1 MPPSTEDQPTL
12 INEIST
18 LEMSK
23 QAFSREYFAH
33 RSNRYELHETSHDV
47 VVSGSDSGYRL
58 IFADKTFAKHHKN
71 HDSSSEYLC
80 ALYICDSVFCGAH
93 VKDDEVHNVIL
104 FRV

>member
-71 HDSSSEYLC
+71 TKF
-80 ALYICDSVFCGAH
+80 AKVFSHEIIAIWY
-93 VKDDEVHNVIL
+93 KD
-104 FRV
+104 